1 MSNTL
6 DMAQLF
12 GLVTQA
18 LSQKREDLNAADT
31 YNHDHGDHVVEVF
44 QLVEQVAKE
53 NPNLEPADILA
64 RASELLRQKQTGTAQ
79 AYAQT
84 MAQGAQQ
91 LRGKPLTQQTLP
103 LLVQA
108 LLGSAQGAGGGS
120 QAAAGAQEGGDLL
133 GGLLGAL
140 TGGGAQATQP
150 SQQPASG
157 GGDLLGGLLGALM
170 GGGQAQ
176 AAAGQAGGLSD
187 GLGLDDLVRA
197 GSAFLQ
203 ASQSG
208 QSTTEAALD
217 ALAAATG
224 VGQTPHRAQSA
235 KVVVQALMQ
244 AAQMLGGK

>member
-6 DMAQLF
+6 NMAQLF
-12 GLVTQA
+12 EFVTQA

-53 NPNLEPADILA
+53 NPSLEPADILA
-64 RASELLRQKQTGTAQ
+64 RASEMLQQKPTGTAQ

-103 LLVQA
+103 LLIQA
-108 LLGSAQGAGGGS
+108 LLGSAQGGTAAQP
-120 QAAAGAQEGGDLL
+120 QAQQPAQGGDLL
-133 GGLLGAL
+133 GSLLGAL
-140 TGGGAQATQP
+140 TGGG
-150 SQQPASG
+150 
-157 GGDLLGGLLGALM
+157 
-170 GGGQAQ
+170 QAQ
-176 AAAGQAGGLSD
+176 GSGSQGGGLSD
-187 GLGLDDLVRA
+187 GLGLDDLMRA

-208 QSTTEAALD
+208 ESTTEAALS

-224 VGQTPHRAQSA
+224 IGQTPHRAQSA
-235 KVVVQALMQ
+235 AVVVQAIMQ
-244 AAQMLGGK
+244 AAQMMGGK